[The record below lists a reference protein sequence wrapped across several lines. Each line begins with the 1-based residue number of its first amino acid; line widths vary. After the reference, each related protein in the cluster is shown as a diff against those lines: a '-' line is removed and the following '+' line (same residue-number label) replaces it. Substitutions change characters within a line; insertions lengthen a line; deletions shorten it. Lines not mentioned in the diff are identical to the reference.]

1 MYDEKMIEDSLA
13 FAEEIRARLEG
24 KKAGESSSRPVQSKP
39 VSQTRPVQQ
48 TADQK
53 LSQQQA
59 MSAQTHPAQKAAA
72 RQMQPGQPM

>member
-48 TADQK
+48 TADQ
-53 LSQQQA
+53 
-59 MSAQTHPAQKAAA
+59 
-72 RQMQPGQPM
+72 

>member
-1 MYDEKMIEDSLA
+1 MYDENMIEDSLA

-24 KKAGESSSRPVQSKP
+24 KKAGESSSRPAQSKP

-72 RQMQPGQPM
+72 RQIQP